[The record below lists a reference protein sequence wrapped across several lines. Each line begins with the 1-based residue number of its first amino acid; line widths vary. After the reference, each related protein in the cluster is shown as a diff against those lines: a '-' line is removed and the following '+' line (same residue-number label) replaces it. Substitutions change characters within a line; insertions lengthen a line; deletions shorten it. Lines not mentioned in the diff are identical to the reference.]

1 MQAIII
7 SAGDK
12 NACIH
17 VLFWKLPCSIPVFL
31 ATSVMAN
38 QQFFGC
44 GQNGSCEDGCG
55 QPLLRFSHE
64 LVFSTELFI
73 FPPGLASFP
82 GWSSELSKGKPCCSI
97 HGSTYPQQ
105 PGYSDKHMFLGDFMG
120 YMEASVS
127 SFLWLRNQCIPTLA
141 GNRFRHLP
149 CPGFHRSLDPSM

>member
-44 GQNGSCEDGCG
+44 GQNGSCKDGCR
-55 QPLLRFSHE
+55 QPLLCFSHE

-82 GWSSELSKGKPCCSI
+82 GWSSELSEGKPCCSI

-105 PGYSDKHMFLGDFMG
+105 PDKHMFLGDFMG

-127 SFLWLRNQCIPTLA
+127 SFFMAEEPVYPYLSR
-141 GNRFRHLP
+141 
-149 CPGFHRSLDPSM
+149 